1 METTVTLR
9 PPFEYSWWVVAIGIA
24 LTALGL
30 FLLIRALYKIFY
42 KKKEPKAVEEQK
54 PAEYKKPMPQHLFII
69 KKKYIAGINKLRTQY
84 EKEELAKRDAYL
96 KLSLMIR
103 GYVHEATG
111 IDVEKST
118 LNDVKKMGIRHLD
131 KLMEE
136 YYVPEF
142 AEENRS
148 ENRDFV
154 TSCNTAVGVIREW
167 N

>member
-9 PPFEYSWWVVAIGIA
+9 PPFEYSWWVIAIGILLAA
-24 LTALGL
+24 LAL
-30 FLLIRALYKIFY
+30 FLLMRALYKIFY
-42 KKKEPKAVEEQK
+42 KKKEPKKEEPK
-54 PAEYKKPMPQHLFII
+54 PEGYKRPMPQHLFII
-69 KKKYIAGINKLRTQY
+69 KKKYIAGISKLKTQY
-84 EKEELAKRDAYL
+84 EKDNLSKRDAYL

-111 IDVEKST
+111 IDVEKCT
-118 LNDVKKMGIRHLD
+118 LTDVKKMGIRHLD

-142 AEENRS
+142 AEGNRS

-167 N
+167 S

>member
-9 PPFEYSWWVVAIGIA
+9 PPFEYSWWVFAIGIA
-24 LTALGL
+24 LAALAL
-30 FLLIRALYKIFY
+30 LLLIWGLYKIFY
-42 KKKEPKAVEEQK
+42 KKKAPKVKEPMPEGYRK
-54 PAEYKKPMPQHLFII
+54 PIPQHLFII
-69 KKKYIAGINKLRTQY
+69 KRKYIAGISKLKNDY
-84 EKEELAKRDAYL
+84 EKEKITKREAYL

-111 IDVEKST
+111 IDVEKCT
-118 LNDVKKMGIRHLD
+118 LNDVKGMGIRHLD

-142 AEENRS
+142 AEDKRAEG
-148 ENRDFV
+148 RDFA